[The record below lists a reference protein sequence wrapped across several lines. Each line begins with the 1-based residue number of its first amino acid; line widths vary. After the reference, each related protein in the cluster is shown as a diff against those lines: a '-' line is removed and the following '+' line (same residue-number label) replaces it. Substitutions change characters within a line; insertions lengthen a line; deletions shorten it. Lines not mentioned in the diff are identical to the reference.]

1 MPKSLLLSRPS
12 GLYVRFRVP
21 SDLRER
27 IGSRFIVR
35 SLGSLRGDAARLVA
49 AAQAV
54 ALSQAFDWLRRGKG
68 MVDVKKLL
76 EGAQRAVDAGEAR
89 PWTASNVRV
98 GGIEF
103 GTVTTNGPEDTQDFL
118 EALKVAEQM
127 SAKIFGPT
135 PPAAA
140 ATIPASPPSPPAPL
154 LSEEIANHLADL
166 KHRNL
171 VPDTITESR
180 HTLRILLEVAG
191 DVPVSQITRNH
202 IRAFREAIRWWPR
215 YATTKPQ
222 YRNLT
227 FQEILERGRAEQVPP
242 PAKHTWNKHRQRLNV
257 FFNALVEAD
266 VIAKSPLKGMGG
278 EIDTS
283 TDLDTGRPFSDDEL
297 ARIFDP
303 ATFAPWAC
311 KYPHRWWGP
320 MIGLY
325 TGARVTEVAQL
336 YIEDI
341 RQIDGVW
348 GLFFWKNARGQKM
361 KTQSSIRFVPLAKPL
376 LDAGFLDFVEDMRK
390 VGHPRLFP
398 HLPAG
403 TRKDGTPNGLGYGR
417 QLSRQFSAHLKGL
430 GIEKGVGFHAF
441 RHTFSTMLAEA
452 EVSPA
457 DIAMITGHAVRSE
470 APVLEKHYIHIA
482 KPKTLPRR
490 VEVLARFRPEVALER
505 YQPDQFEVA
514 LNSKG
519 ALHP

>member
-1 MPKSLLLSRPS
+1 MPKPLLLSRPS
-12 GLYVRFRVP
+12 GLYVCFRVP
-21 SDLRER
+21 TDLREQV
-27 IGSRFIVR
+27 GSRFIVR
-35 SLGSLRGDAARLVA
+35 SLGSLRGDGARLVA

-54 ALSQAFDWLRRGKG
+54 ALSKAFDWLRRGKG
-68 MVDVKKLL
+68 MVDAKKLL
-76 EGAQRAVDAGEAR
+76 ESAQRAVDAGEAR

-118 EALKVAEQM
+118 EALKLAEQM

-140 ATIPASPPSPPAPL
+140 APIPAGPPSPPAPL

-166 KHRNL
+166 ERRNL
-171 VPDTITESR
+171 GPETITESR

-222 YRNLT
+222 YRGLS
-227 FQEILERGRAEQVPP
+227 FQEIIECGRAEQVPP
-242 PAKHTWNKHRQRLNV
+242 PAKHTRNKHRQRLGV

-266 VIAKSPLKGMGG
+266 VIAKSPLKGTGG

-283 TDLDTGRPFSDDEL
+283 TDLDTGRPFTDDEL
-297 ARIFDP
+297 VQIFDP
-303 ATFAPWAC
+303 ATFVPWAS

-325 TGARVTEVAQL
+325 TGARVTGVAQL

-376 LDAGFLDFVEDMRK
+376 LDAGFLDFVADMRK

-417 QLSRQFSAHLKGL
+417 QLSRQFAAYLRGL

-441 RHTFSTMLAEA
+441 RHTMSTKLAEA
-452 EVSPA
+452 GVEKTT
-457 DIAMITGHAVRSE
+457 IALITGHARRQEV
-470 APVLEKHYIHIA
+470 PTLEKHYIHIA
-482 KPKTLPRR
+482 DVKTLAERVAAVERFEAPVQLSQQWQCVRR
-490 VEVLARFRPEVALER
+490 ENWANAHT
-505 YQPDQFEVA
+505 
-514 LNSKG
+514 
-519 ALHP
+519 HP